1 MTPTCACQI
10 PVECHYPLTWPK
22 KPEAGCEANF
32 FRELILPI
40 KMNPLKEEML
50 FWCYILFSNY
60 YIIVSGVK
68 SEVVWHVLMLQGNWD
83 GTKNDMIKVKVYVR
97 VVVTK
102 MQRCKTLLFCDFFFY
117 YYLSLKVG
125 IITLKLCKIQVLKLS
140 QAGVLW
146 VENSL
151 LPLDQH

>member
-1 MTPTCACQI
+1 MQVDYNLSRKFIA
-10 PVECHYPLTWPK
+10 EK
-22 KPEAGCEANF
+22 KPGKKRAFRWLQPVPARYQLSAITHLLDLKSQKLGARPIF

-60 YIIVSGVK
+60 YIIVSDVK

-83 GTKNDMIKVKVYVR
+83 GTKSDMMKVKVYVR

-102 MQRCKTLLFCDFFFY
+102 MQRCKTLLFCDFFLLLLFVFESRNY
-117 YYLSLKVG
+117 HLKVM
-125 IITLKLCKIQVLKLS
+125 
-140 QAGVLW
+140 
-146 VENSL
+146 
-151 LPLDQH
+151 